1 MKEVYLYFNNAGT
14 DGQIDT
20 AHDVYCVPM
29 SKFRGMTNVGTS
41 RTELSLMFEPIEGPI
56 ELASNAYPADVSDVV
71 TLTVAQDTADDVMK
85 ALIEAFNA
93 GRINMGMISDIARD
107 RGTFN
112 IGYDFDDSHSLD
124 FGYNTR
130 MGGMPM
136 DYKLTFSKRF

>member
-93 GRINMGMISDIARD
+93 GPHATGGVIVIA
-107 RGTFN
+107 
-112 IGYDFDDSHSLD
+112 DDSASEY
-124 FGYNTR
+124 FNSNITGVAMTVQAAAAA
-130 MGGMPM
+130 
-136 DYKLTFSKRF
+136 